1 MKQFLQLTML
11 AVAGLLLLAACNA
24 EQPAAP
30 APTSAPPTAAP
41 AAEQPDPTPTA
52 APNPDPTAT
61 EQPQAQTESGAAE
74 ADAPAADA
82 EQSAPVGGVRNFV
95 VVPEQSRASYIAAEE
110 FFGGALDR
118 LGIQPGLTDTIGSTQ
133 EVTGQMQLDV
143 SNPASPAAS
152 GQFVVDLRT
161 LTSDQSRRDDRIRDH
176 NLESNRFPL
185 AEFTMTTVENLPSQ
199 ISDGEPL
206 NFTAAGEMTIRE
218 ITQPVTFDVT
228 ATFNGAAVSGV
239 ASTRLKM
246 TDFGFE
252 PPSFANIFAVED
264 EFTAQI
270 EFTLQEQ

>member
-1 MKQFLQLTML
+1 MKQFLQLTTL
-11 AVAGLLLLAACNA
+11 AVAGLLLLAACNT

-30 APTSAPPTAAP
+30 VPTSAPPTAAP
-41 AAEQPDPTPTA
+41 AAEQPDPTATP

-61 EQPQAQTESGAAE
+61 IPPQTESAAAE
-74 ADAPAADA
+74 PESPVATA
-82 EQSAPVGGVRNFV
+82 EQPAPTGGIRNFV
-95 VVPEQSRASYIAAEE
+95 VVPEQSRASYIVAEE

-133 EVTGQMQLDV
+133 EVTGQMQLDM
-143 SNPASPAAS
+143 SDPANPAAS

-199 ISDGEPL
+199 ITDGEPL
-206 NFTAAGEMTIRE
+206 SFTAAGEMTIRE

-228 ATFNGAAVSGV
+228 ATFNGNAVTGV

-264 EFTAQI
+264 EFTAQV